1 MPREASA
8 QEGGWQGGRDG
19 AQPVPPQS
27 DQSTQPPPAPHAPSQ
42 PPAQPRGG
50 GILGGIMPGLPMG
63 PGAPAG
69 PRAVDSVLGQKPL
82 RSGDACD
89 EEHSALRRCL
99 KEKHPSQCEED
110 AEWLRQ
116 CQQGAPT
123 VKGDTVP
130 PTRLV

>member
-8 QEGGWQGGRDG
+8 QEGGWQGGRDTE
-19 AQPVPPQS
+19 QSVPPQS
-27 DQSTQPPPAPHAPSQ
+27 DQSTQPPPQ
-42 PPAQPRGG
+42 TPAEPRGG

-63 PGAPAG
+63 PGAPVG

-82 RSGDACD
+82 RSGDACL
-89 EEHSALRRCL
+89 EEHTALRRCL
-99 KEKHPSQCEED
+99 KEKDPSQCEED

-123 VKGDTVP
+123 VKGDIVP
-130 PTRLV
+130 PTHLV